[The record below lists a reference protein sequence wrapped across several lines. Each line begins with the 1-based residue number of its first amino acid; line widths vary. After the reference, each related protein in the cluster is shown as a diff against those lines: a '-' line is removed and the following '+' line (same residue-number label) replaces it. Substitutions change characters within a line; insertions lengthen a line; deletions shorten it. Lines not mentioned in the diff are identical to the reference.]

1 MAINLFYTRYFN
13 FLIFIYTF
21 FCLKCILWT
30 VCCWFLWLWLIN
42 RKYAEA
48 IKKSNAAQN
57 QKIVDSFSEIFYY
70 TWDINNTKHRNCAW
84 AMPIFGEYAF
94 SIKDGDLSEAWYYF
108 DTAFL
113 LFTWVKHQII
123 LEYPYNI
130 FAGFSSSIFTL
141 NIQKEVRVEMTGG
154 NIVFR

>member
-1 MAINLFYTRYFN
+1 MYFMN
-13 FLIFIYTF
+13 CLLLIFMTIINKSQIRRGNKKV
-21 FCLKCILWT
+21 KCGSEPKNS
-30 VCCWFLWLWLIN
+30 WFIQWN
-42 RKYAEA
+42 
-48 IKKSNAAQN
+48 
-57 QKIVDSFSEIFYY
+57 FYY